1 MLYCSAAVSC
11 NTATL
16 QYRST
21 DISVFREWI
30 MTIGRFGLRRRNY
43 DFPPFRPPSEA
54 NSLLLRVTRGCPW
67 NRCTFCSM
75 YKGVKF
81 EIRDLEEILGDIEL
95 ARDLY
100 GDRIRT
106 VFIGDSNSLVAKTE
120 MLVKILNALF
130 SSFPHIER
138 VTSYARAKTIAKKPL
153 EDLIKIYEAGLT
165 RLHVGLET
173 GDRDLLQE
181 IEKGASPEEMIEAG
195 RKAKEAGFEYSLYV
209 LLGIGGEEKWEQH
222 ARGTAEVLNQVDPH
236 FIRVRTFIAQ
246 PNSLLYEAVEE
257 GRLHPASPETILK
270 ETKLLLEK
278 LQVTSQF
285 LSDHISNLLP
295 LHGKLPEDKE
305 RMLQMIEE
313 ALTGLKENDL
323 LREEM
328 EIRRHLTNL

>member
-1 MLYCSAAVSC
+1 
-11 NTATL
+11 
-16 QYRST
+16 
-21 DISVFREWI
+21 

-75 YKGVKF
+75 YKGMKF

-106 VFIGDSNSLVAKTE
+106 VFIGDSNSLVVKTE

-153 EDLIKIYEAGLT
+153 GDLIKINQAGLT

-173 GDRDLLQE
+173 GDRELLKE
-181 IEKGASPEEMIEAG
+181 IEKGATPEEMIEAG
-195 RKAKEAGFEYSLYV
+195 KKAKEAGFECSLYV

-222 ARGTAEVLNQVDPH
+222 AKGTAEVLNQIDPH
-236 FIRVRTFIAQ
+236 FIRVRTFIPQ
-246 PNSLLYEAVEE
+246 PNSPLYEAMER
-257 GRLHPASPETILK
+257 GDFQSASPETILK
-270 ETKLLLEK
+270 ETKLLLEM

-285 LSDHISNLLP
+285 LSDHISNLLS

-305 RMLQMIEE
+305 KMIQRIEE
-313 ALTGLKENDL
+313 ALKDLRENDL

-328 EIRRHLTNL
+328 EMRRHLTRL

>member
-1 MLYCSAAVSC
+1 
-11 NTATL
+11 
-16 QYRST
+16 
-21 DISVFREWI
+21 

-75 YKGVKF
+75 YKGMKF
-81 EIRDLEEILGDIEL
+81 EVRDLEEILGDIEL

-100 GDRIRT
+100 GDRIGT

-120 MLVKILNALF
+120 MLVKVLNALF
-130 SSFPHIER
+130 TSFPNIQR

-153 EDLIKIYEAGLT
+153 GDLIKIYQAGLT

-173 GDRDLLQE
+173 GDRELLKE
-181 IEKGASPEEMIEAG
+181 IEKGATPEEMIEAG
-195 RKAKEAGFEYSLYV
+195 KRAKEAGFEYSLYV

-222 ARGTAEVLNQVDPH
+222 ARGTAEVLNQIDPH
-236 FIRVRTFIAQ
+236 FIRVRTFIPQ
-246 PNSLLYEAVEE
+246 PDSPLYEAMVE
-257 GRLHPASPETILK
+257 GRFQPASPETILK
-270 ETKLLLEK
+270 ETKLLLQK

-305 RMLQMIEE
+305 KMIQMIGE
-313 ALTGLKENDL
+313 ALKELKESDS

-328 EIRRHLTNL
+328 EMRRHLTNL

>member
-1 MLYCSAAVSC
+1 
-11 NTATL
+11 
-16 QYRST
+16 
-21 DISVFREWI
+21 

-75 YKGVKF
+75 YKGMKF

-100 GDRIRT
+100 GDRIGT

-120 MLVKILNALF
+120 MLVKVLNALF
-130 SSFPHIER
+130 TSFPNIQR
-138 VTSYARAKTIAKKPL
+138 VTSYTRAKTIAKKPL
-153 EDLIKIYEAGLT
+153 EDLIKIYQAGLT

-173 GDRDLLQE
+173 GDRELLKE
-181 IEKGASPEEMIEAG
+181 IEKGATPEEMIEAG

-222 ARGTAEVLNQVDPH
+222 ARGTAEVLNQIDPH
-236 FIRVRTFIAQ
+236 FIRVRTFIPQ
-246 PNSLLYEAVEE
+246 PNSPLHEAML
-257 GRLHPASPETILK
+257 GGSFQPASPETILK
-270 ETKLLLEK
+270 ETKLLVER

-305 RMLQMIEE
+305 KMIQIIEE
-313 ALTGLKENDL
+313 ALKELGENDG

-328 EIRRHLTNL
+328 EMRRHLTNL

>member
-1 MLYCSAAVSC
+1 
-11 NTATL
+11 
-16 QYRST
+16 
-21 DISVFREWI
+21 

-75 YKGVKF
+75 YKGMKF

-95 ARDLY
+95 AKDLY
-100 GDRIRT
+100 GDRVRT
-106 VFIGDSNSLVAKTE
+106 IFIGDSNSLVAKTE

-153 EDLIKIYEAGLT
+153 EDLIKIYQAGLT

-173 GDRDLLQE
+173 GDRDLLKE
-181 IEKGASPEEMIEAG
+181 IEKGATPEEMIEGG
-195 RKAKEAGFEYSLYV
+195 RKAKKAGFEYSLYV
-209 LLGIGGEEKWEQH
+209 LLGVGGEEKWEQH
-222 ARGTAEVLNQVDPH
+222 AKGTAEVLNQVDPH
-236 FIRVRTFIAQ
+236 FIRVRTFISQ
-246 PNSLLYEAVEE
+246 PNSPLYEAMVE
-257 GRLHPASPETILK
+257 GSFQPASPETILK

-305 RMLQMIEE
+305 KMIQMIEE
-313 ALTGLKENDL
+313 ALKELRENDL

-328 EIRRHLTNL
+328 EMRRHLTNL

>member
-1 MLYCSAAVSC
+1 
-11 NTATL
+11 
-16 QYRST
+16 
-21 DISVFREWI
+21 
-30 MTIGRFGLRRRNY
+30 MTIGRFGLRRRDY

-75 YKGVKF
+75 YKGTKF
-81 EIRDLEEILGDIEL
+81 EIRELEEILEDIQS
-95 ARDLY
+95 ASDLY
-100 GDRIRT
+100 GDRVRT
-106 VFIGDSNSLVAKTE
+106 IFIGDSNSLVAKTE
-120 MLVKILNALF
+120 MLVKILNTLF

-153 EDLIKIYEAGLT
+153 EDLIKIRQAGLT

-173 GDRDLLQE
+173 GDRELLKE
-181 IEKGASPEEMIEAG
+181 IEKGATPEEMIEGG
-195 RKAKEAGFEYSLYV
+195 RKAKKAGFEYSLYV
-209 LLGIGGEEKWEQH
+209 LLGVGGEEKWEQH

-236 FIRVRTFIAQ
+236 FIRVRTFIPQ
-246 PNSLLYEAVEE
+246 PNSPLYEAMVE
-257 GRLHPASPETILK
+257 GSFQPASPETILK

-305 RMLQMIEE
+305 KMIQMIEE
-313 ALTGLKENDL
+313 ALKELRENDL

-328 EIRRHLTNL
+328 EMRRHLTNL